1 MKNDFEMYQ
10 SVLSRRTEHIKKKE
24 RQKRI
29 IMHTVPVIACLCL
42 TVGLG
47 LGYWNY
53 SRNIPSIPSSPD
65 IIIEVPTTAAESTSQ
80 VPTVRTSS
88 KTTVSATKTAK
99 TTVTGT
105 SKTEKETTSAV
116 KTSTN
121 TETTEA
127 NTTETTAAPVT
138 EPPTQ
143 QTSVIETSVN
153 VTMTTQSSANT
164 TLTTHDDAHITTSVI
179 TTSGGNNMGG
189 VFSKVYIDG
198 VTYYYIGTDDSGDD
212 GKNEYTL
219 DEFLGY
225 GTDFE
230 GIFHDNPTVKF
241 YTILESD
248 DIVVAIKKGEQI
260 PFTRK
265 LPFKESKK

>member
-1 MKNDFEMYQ
+1 MKSNYELYQ
-10 SVLSRRTEHIKKKE
+10 SVLSRRTEHRKKKE

-65 IIIEVPTTAAESTSQ
+65 IVIEVSTTTAEANSQ
-80 VPTVRTSS
+80 VSTVKTSS
-88 KTTVSATKTAK
+88 KTTVSATKTVK
-99 TTVTGT
+99 TTATET
-105 SKTEKETTSAV
+105 TKTEKDTTSAV

-121 TETTEA
+121 TETTEE
-127 NTTETTAAPVT
+127 NTTETIADPVT
-138 EPPTQ
+138 ETQTQ
-143 QTSVIETSVN
+143 QTSVIETTVT

-164 TLTTHDDAHITTSVI
+164 TITTHDDTHITTSVT
-179 TTSGGNNMGG
+179 TTSGGNNMGE

-198 VTYYYIGTDDSGDD
+198 VVYYYIGTDDSGDD

-230 GIFHDNPTVKF
+230 GIFHDDPTVKF

-265 LPFKESKK
+265 LPFKE

>member
-1 MKNDFEMYQ
+1 MKSNYELYQ
-10 SVLSRRTEHIKKKE
+10 SVLSRRTEHREKKE

-29 IMHTVPVIACLCL
+29 ITHTVPVIACLCL

-65 IIIEVPTTAAESTSQ
+65 IAIEVSTTTAEATSQ
-80 VPTVRTSS
+80 VSTVSTSS
-88 KTTVSATKTAK
+88 KTTVTATKTVKNTATE
-99 TTVTGT
+99 TT
-105 SKTEKETTSAV
+105 KTEKETTSAA

-121 TETTEA
+121 AETTEA

-143 QTSVIETSVN
+143 QTSVIETTVTI
-153 VTMTTQSSANT
+153 TMTTQSSVST
-164 TLTTHDDAHITTSVI
+164 TVTTHDDSHNSSYTTTTSD
-179 TTSGGNNMGG
+179 GHNMGG
-189 VFSKVYIDG
+189 DYPKVIING
-198 VTYYYIGTDDSGDD
+198 VTYYCGAVDD
-212 GKNEYTL
+212 GFDEFTA

-230 GIFHDNPTVKF
+230 GIYHDNPTIRY
-241 YTILESD
+241 YTVLENEN
-248 DIVVAIKKGEQI
+248 IVIAVTKIGAQI
-260 PFTRK
+260 PFYK
-265 LPFKESKK
+265 LQ

>member
-1 MKNDFEMYQ
+1 MKSNYELYQ
-10 SVLSRRTEHIKKKE
+10 SVLSRRTEHRKKKE

-65 IIIEVPTTAAESTSQ
+65 IVIEVSTTTAEANSQ
-80 VPTVRTSS
+80 VSTVKTSS
-88 KTTVSATKTAK
+88 KTTVSATKTVKNTATE
-99 TTVTGT
+99 TT
-105 SKTEKETTSAV
+105 KTEKETTSAA

-121 TETTEA
+121 AETTEA
-127 NTTETTAAPVT
+127 NTTETIADPVT
-138 EPPTQ
+138 EPSTQ
-143 QTSVIETSVN
+143 QTSVIETTVT
-153 VTMTTQSSANT
+153 VTMTTQSSVST
-164 TLTTHDDAHITTSVI
+164 TAQSNSNNSHPVT
-179 TTSGGNNMGG
+179 TTSGGNNMGE

-198 VTYYYIGTDDSGDD
+198 VVYYYIGTDDSGDD

-230 GIFHDNPTVKF
+230 GIFHDDPTVKF

-265 LPFKESKK
+265 LPFKE